1 MSTSGS
7 EMVNYAETQVIQ
19 LQKVEKFH
27 GHQCTQLGQKTMKYK
42 QYSKNYSLKLLS
54 LLVVTILPVSIDHA
68 LAQQHKM
75 QSMGILK
82 ISIKSSSNNTSQL
95 IIKGGGPSI
104 GHGCTHVHPIIL
116 ANEIEVSRQ
125 SIATG
130 FRSEYR

>member
-19 LQKVEKFH
+19 LQKVEKFQ
-27 GHQCTQLGQKTMKYK
+27 GHQCTQLSQKTMKYK

-82 ISIKSSSNNTSQL
+82 ISIKSSSNNTRQL
-95 IIKGGGPSI
+95 IIKEQGRTQ
-104 GHGCTHVHPIIL
+104 HRTWVYTCTPD
-116 ANEIEVSRQ
+116 NSCKRN
-125 SIATG
+125 
-130 FRSEYR
+130 RS

>member
-54 LLVVTILPVSIDHA
+54 LLLVTRLPVSIDHA

-75 QSMGILK
+75 QNMGILK
-82 ISIKSSSNNTSQL
+82 ISIKSSSNNTRQL
-95 IIKGGGPSI
+95 IIKEQGRNQHRTWVYIDNSCKP
-104 GHGCTHVHPIIL
+104 
-116 ANEIEVSRQ
+116 NQ
-125 SIATG
+125 S
-130 FRSEYR
+130 